1 MAGHEFIQQ
10 DLFIAD
16 LLADNNDG
24 VLIGAGEYPPVGL
37 PILRFNGV
45 GFAVELYFPHGR
57 QRDLFIAVLYPIFT
71 FFIEPV
77 NEKVRGQNA
86 HIPIVVLVQ
95 LFVTR
100 PAFQPPLQVLVDP
113 RKRHLIHGLLDGDGT
128 G

>member
-24 VLIGAGEYPPVGL
+24 VLIGAGEYPPIGL

-57 QRDLFIAVLYPIFT
+57 QRDLFIAVLYPVFA

-77 NEKVRGQNA
+77 NEKIRG
-86 HIPIVVLVQ
+86 
-95 LFVTR
+95 
-100 PAFQPPLQVLVDP
+100 
-113 RKRHLIHGLLDGDGT
+113 
-128 G
+128 